1 MKVKEFIKDEK
12 LNTSNNLI
20 KKPVV
25 SIIMPTYCRGDSGLL
40 ERSINTVLNQ
50 TFKVWELI
58 IVDDGSMD
66 STSNIV
72 RNFMKN
78 DNRIIYIRNDV
89 NSGLPAIRVNQGII
103 KSRGRYIAYQFDDD
117 QWVDN
122 MLEIMLDKLKKMD
135 SLAFVYGKGRFINSI
150 TKEERVHGE
159 KYDEQ
164 IMIKKGNQ
172 ILNNSVVHSRELPY
186 LYGGGYVIGIYG
198 GDGASI
204 LI

>member
-72 RNFMKN
+72 RNFMK
-78 DNRIIYIRNDV
+78 
-89 NSGLPAIRVNQGII
+89 L
-103 KSRGRYIAYQFDDD
+103 
-117 QWVDN
+117 
-122 MLEIMLDKLKKMD
+122 
-135 SLAFVYGKGRFINSI
+135 
-150 TKEERVHGE
+150 
-159 KYDEQ
+159 
-164 IMIKKGNQ
+164 
-172 ILNNSVVHSRELPY
+172 
-186 LYGGGYVIGIYG
+186 
-198 GDGASI
+198 
-204 LI
+204 

>member
-78 DNRIIYIRNDV
+78 DNRIIYIRNNV

-117 QWVDN
+117 QWFDN

-164 IMIKKGNQ
+164 IMIKKE
-172 ILNNSVVHSRELPY
+172 IKY
-186 LYGGGYVIGIYG
+186 
-198 GDGASI
+198 
-204 LI
+204 

>member
-103 KSRGRYIAYQFDDD
+103 KSRGR
-117 QWVDN
+117 
-122 MLEIMLDKLKKMD
+122 
-135 SLAFVYGKGRFINSI
+135 
-150 TKEERVHGE
+150 
-159 KYDEQ
+159 
-164 IMIKKGNQ
+164 
-172 ILNNSVVHSRELPY
+172 
-186 LYGGGYVIGIYG
+186 
-198 GDGASI
+198 
-204 LI
+204 

>member
-172 ILNNSVVHSRELPY
+172 ILWIKEMKK
-186 LYGGGYVIGIYG
+186 IDAGINEIIY
-198 GDGASI
+198 AEYI
-204 LI
+204 YN